1 MIKSSTPR
9 KSRTFSWTLNNY
21 ADKTD
26 TLDNILCSEYKYLGY
41 GKEIG
46 EQGTPHLQGIVTFEN
61 PRSLNSVIKL
71 FKGCHVEVA
80 HSAEK
85 LLEYCKKDGDY
96 TEKGTQPI
104 SKQEQG

>member
-1 MIKSSTPR
+1 MTKT
-9 KSRTFSWTLNNY
+9 RTFSWTLNNY